1 MKISTPYGDED
12 VSPGKFPACLDGLQR
27 SAISNDEDCFIVV
40 EGRRPNLFLQAM
52 PWKLE
57 RLEDGRIYRATFPPA
72 VHEMFLAFAEGER
85 GWDEGIEWIDVTD
98 GPPPRARNWTGFF
111 VMLAIVIA
119 AVGFAAV
126 RIFGLLPG

>member
-1 MKISTPYGDED
+1 MKITTPFGDMDVTAAEFSKQLDGVQRTGIGDE
-12 VSPGKFPACLDGLQR
+12 
-27 SAISNDEDCFIVV
+27 EDSFIVV

-72 VHEMFLAFAEGER
+72 IHRMFIAFAEGKR